1 MSVLGKPVVRAAVYT
16 RKSSDEGLDQ
26 EFNSLDAQHEA
37 CSAYIASQRHEGWK
51 LIKRRFDDG
60 GISGGTLERPAL
72 KALLAD
78 VDQGLVDMIVVYK
91 IDRLTRSLSDFAK
104 LIDRLEAQGC
114 SFVSV
119 TQSFNTSSSM
129 GRLTLN
135 VLLSFAQFER
145 EVTAER
151 IRDKIAASKKKGMWM
166 GGMVP
171 WGYKV
176 HSDPKVQSLEIC
188 EQKSSDIQI
197 VFDLYEQLGC
207 LSKVKR
213 SVDTLWPERNWSR
226 GRIHNIL
233 INPIYIG
240 KIKHKT
246 EVYEGLHEAIIDRDQ
261 FDRVQAQLQAKSVIK
276 RGKHPS
282 RGPSAYLIGKV
293 FDETGDRL
301 TPSKS
306 KKSSGRVIRYYYS
319 NRLISGGA
327 DPTGWRLRA
336 DMLEQ
341 LLSEIVGTRLSEAL
355 SQFRLAP
362 QIKPHELVTAKT
374 QLEKLETKAMLDL
387 ITRVD
392 LSETEASLQLDVEKV
407 AALIQ
412 LDRKKLD
419 LEYLQIKEPVVLRKR
434 TNGSKLTWVGY
445 KSEPNHALIR
455 AIVTAQAWV
464 DEIKAGRSMSDIMQA
479 HKIPEGMIWKR
490 IRLAFLSPKLL
501 HAIVGGTT
509 NRDLSI
515 KMLTKHDL
523 PVEWSEQE
531 TLFLG

>member
-1 MSVLGKPVVRAAVYT
+1 
-16 RKSSDEGLDQ
+16 
-26 EFNSLDAQHEA
+26 
-37 CSAYIASQRHEGWK
+37 
-51 LIKRRFDDG
+51 
-60 GISGGTLERPAL
+60 
-72 KALLAD
+72 
-78 VDQGLVDMIVVYK
+78 
-91 IDRLTRSLSDFAK
+91 
-104 LIDRLEAQGC
+104 
-114 SFVSV
+114 
-119 TQSFNTSSSM
+119 
-129 GRLTLN
+129 
-135 VLLSFAQFER
+135 
-145 EVTAER
+145 
-151 IRDKIAASKKKGMWM
+151 
-166 GGMVP
+166 MVP

-188 EQKSSDIQI
+188 DQKSSDIQI

-246 EVYEGLHEAIIDRDQ
+246 EIYEGLHEAIIDRDQ
-261 FDRVQAQLQAKSVIK
+261 FDRVQAQLQKRSVIK

-282 RGPSAYLIGKV
+282 RGPSAYLVGKV

-327 DPTGWRLRA
+327 DPKGWRLRA

-341 LLSEIVGTRLSEAL
+341 LLSEIVKTRLSEAL

-362 QIKPHELVTAKT
+362 EMKPHELNDTKERLE
-374 QLEKLETKAMLDL
+374 QLDIKGKLDL
-387 ITRVD
+387 IIRVD
-392 LSETEASLQLDVEKV
+392 LSETKAIFQIDVEKV
-407 AALIQ
+407 ATLIQ
-412 LDRKKLD
+412 IETNKLD
-419 LEYLQIKEPVVLRKR
+419 LDYLHIEEPVVLRKR
-434 TNGSKLTWVGY
+434 THGTKLTWVGY
-445 KSEPNHALIR
+445 KGEPNHALIK
-455 AIVTAQAWV
+455 AIVTAQAWM
-464 DEIKAGRSMSDIMQA
+464 DEIKAGQSMSDIMQA

-501 HAIVGGTT
+501 HAIVEGTT

-531 TLFLG
+531 ALFLG

>member
-26 EFNSLDAQHEA
+26 EFNSLDAQYEA

-51 LIKRRFDDG
+51 LIKKRYDDG

-72 KALLAD
+72 LSLLAD
-78 VDQGLVDMIVVYK
+78 IESGLIDMIVVYK

-104 LIDRLEAQGC
+104 LIDRLEVKGC

-176 HSDPKVQSLEIC
+176 HSDPKIQSLEIC
-188 EQKSSDIQI
+188 DERFSDIRH
-197 VFDLYEQLGC
+197 VYDLYGELQC

-213 SVDTLWPERNWSR
+213 AVDRLWPERNWSR

-240 KIKHKT
+240 KIRHKT
-246 EVYEGLHEAIIDRDQ
+246 EVYEGLHQAIIEQEQ
-261 FDRVQAQLQAKSVIK
+261 FDRVQKQLQAKSVIK

-282 RGPSAYLIGKV
+282 RGPSAFLVGKV
-293 FDETGDRL
+293 YDETGDRL

-336 DMLEQ
+336 DMLEG
-341 LLSEIVGTRLSEAL
+341 LLSDIVRTRLTEAL
-355 SQFRLAP
+355 TQFRLAP
-362 QIKPHELVTAKT
+362 QMKPHALNNAKEHLG
-374 QLEKLETKAMLDL
+374 QLDTKSTLDL

-392 LSETEASLQLDVEKV
+392 LSETKASIQLDVEKV

-412 LDRKKLD
+412 VDPNKLD
-419 LEYLQIKEPVVLRKR
+419 LEFLRIEEPVILRKR
-434 TNGSKLTWVGY
+434 TNGTKLTWVGY
-445 KSEPNHALIR
+445 KGEPNHALIR

-464 DEIKAGRSMSDIMQA
+464 EEIRVGRSVSDILHAQN
-479 HKIPEGMIWKR
+479 IPEGRIWKR
-490 IRLAFLSPKLL
+490 IRLAFLSPKILR
-501 HAIVGGTT
+501 AIVDGTT
-509 NRDLSI
+509 NLDLTI
-515 KMLTKHDL
+515 KMLTQHDL
-523 PVEWSEQE
+523 PLNWSEQE
-531 TLFLG
+531 ALFLS

>member
-72 KALLAD
+72 QALLSD
-78 VDQGLVDMIVVYK
+78 VDQGLIDMIVVYK

-188 EQKSSDIQI
+188 EQKSLDIQI

-207 LSKVKR
+207 LSKVKH

-261 FDRVQAQLQAKSVIK
+261 FDRVQAQLQKRSVIK
-276 RGKHPS
+276 GGKHPS
-282 RGPSAYLIGKV
+282 RGPSAYLVGKI

-341 LLSEIVGTRLSEAL
+341 LLSEIVEARVTEAL
-355 SQFRLAP
+355 TQCRLAP
-362 QIKPHELVTAKT
+362 QIKPHALVEAKNRLE
-374 QLEKLETKAMLDL
+374 QLDIKSTLDL

-392 LSETEASLQLDVEKV
+392 LSETKASVQLDVEKV

-412 LDRKKLD
+412 TEISKLD
-419 LEYLQIKEPVVLRKR
+419 LELLRIEEPVTLRKR
-434 TNGSKLTWVGY
+434 TNGTKLTWVGY
-445 KSEPNHALIR
+445 KGEPNHALIR
-455 AIVTAQAWV
+455 AIVTAQAWA
-464 DEIKAGRSMSDIMQA
+464 DEIKAGQSMSDIMQA
-479 HKIPEGMIWKR
+479 HQIPDGMIWKR

-501 HAIVGGTT
+501 HAIVEGTI
-509 NRDLSI
+509 NNELSI

-531 TLFLG
+531 ALFLG

>member
-72 KALLAD
+72 QALLAD
-78 VDQGLVDMIVVYK
+78 VDQGRVDMIVVYK

-104 LIDRLEAQGC
+104 LIDRLEAKGC

-151 IRDKIAASKKKGMWM
+151 IRDKIAASKQKGMWM

-171 WGYKV
+171 WGYNV
-176 HSDPKVQSLEIC
+176 HSDPKMQSLEIC
-188 EQKSSDIQI
+188 AERSTDIQI

-233 INPIYIG
+233 INPIYTG

-246 EVYEGLHEAIIDRDQ
+246 EVYEGLHEAIISREQ
-261 FDRVQAQLQAKSVIK
+261 FDRVQEQLQKRSVIK

-282 RGPSAYLIGKV
+282 RGPSAYLVGKV

-336 DMLEQ
+336 DMLEG

-362 QIKPHELVTAKT
+362 QMKPHEFNKAKERFE
-374 QLEKLETKAMLDL
+374 QLDIRGTLDL
-387 ITRVD
+387 ITHVD
-392 LSETEASLQLDVEKV
+392 LSETKAIIQINVEKV
-407 AALIQ
+407 ATLIQ
-412 LDRKKLD
+412 IDTRKLD
-419 LEYLQIKEPVVLRKR
+419 LDYLRVEEPVVLRKR
-434 TNGSKLTWVGY
+434 TNGTKLTWVVFKG
-445 KSEPNHALIR
+445 EPNHALIR

-501 HAIVGGTT
+501 KAIFEGTT

-523 PVEWSEQE
+523 PLDWSEQE
-531 TLFLG
+531 ALFLG